1 MIAPSS
7 QSINKLHNFP
17 RPPTPFIGRAE
28 DVAAI
33 ARLLNDPLCRL
44 LTLTG
49 PGGIGKTRLSIEAA
63 AALAPDFRH
72 GSYFVALQPVRTL
85 EFLIPAIADAL
96 TISLSGQE
104 DPAVQLLNT
113 LFDKEMLLVLD
124 NFEHLLAPDIEKGS
138 SGVDLLAGILESAPD
153 VKLLVSSREVLNLQ
167 EEWLYAVPGLPF
179 PRKAILTEGVANYGA
194 IQLFID
200 RAQRVRRDFS
210 ATDEM
215 VDIIRICRLVEGA
228 PLALEMAATWIKL
241 LSCRNIAAEI
251 RRNIDFLA
259 SNLRN
264 VPERQRSIRAVFEQS
279 WQRLPDTERHVF
291 KRLSVFRGSFRREA
305 AERVAGATLVTL
317 SALVDKSLLRAEPDG
332 RYQVHELLRQYAAE
346 QLVLS
351 PNDVARVYDRHC
363 DYYCGLLGQQRDN
376 LDGGGQ
382 VQAMNLLKPEL
393 ENIRAAWQWA
403 VELARVEQI
412 HQASYSLDLFYQF
425 QSRYLEGANAI
436 EKAVDRLEALL
447 PEDEAIVPLVQ
458 LRVILGW
465 LFIRLGQFDAAET
478 SFDRC
483 YSLMVDHNLS
493 APPGM
498 GTHPLGG
505 KAILAVIRGDYA
517 AAQQLADE
525 TLNVSQAHGDPAG
538 LAFAYYALT
547 STAFAQ
553 GRYEAA
559 QQYARQ
565 AYEAAKAKDNRWFMA
580 YCLIDL
586 GKVAAALGDSAAAK
600 SHYEASYA
608 LREEFDDP
616 EGMAVALNHLA
627 KLAADDNDHAAAKQ
641 LYEQALTLYYQIN
654 DRGGLA
660 TALTGLGGAS
670 SALGDYQAAY
680 EYFQQALEIT
690 TDMRYTPLTL
700 SILIG
705 LSRLLWQ
712 VGQKERSLEL
722 LALVHYHPAADHE
735 TKTAAQQHLSRYQ
748 TSATPPPLA
757 EAIARGQTSDL
768 DTIIAALLA
777 ESAMTVTP
785 TAEPSSPDDAHPT
798 SPELIEQLTPRE
810 LEVLQLIAAGNTNQQ
825 IAGTL
830 IISVGTVKSYTSQ
843 IYGKLAVSSRTQ
855 AVARGRELGLL

>member
-1 MIAPSS
+1 MISPATQPTD
-7 QSINKLHNFP
+7 KLHNFP
-17 RPPTPFIGRAE
+17 RPPTSFIGRAE
-28 DVAAI
+28 DVSAI
-33 ARLLNDPLCRL
+33 AKLLNDPLCRL

-63 AALAPDFRH
+63 ASLAPNFAH
-72 GSYFVALQPVRTL
+72 GSYFVSLQPVRSL
-85 EFLIPAIADAL
+85 EFLVPAIADAL
-96 TISLSGQE
+96 NIALSGQE
-104 DPAVQLLNT
+104 DPTVQLLNT

-179 PRKAILTEGVANYGA
+179 PRKAILTEEVVSYGA
-194 IQLFID
+194 VQLFID
-200 RAQRVRRDFS
+200 RAKRVRRDFS
-210 ATDEM
+210 TTDEM
-215 VDIIRICRLVEGA
+215 VDILRICRLVEGA

-241 LSCRNIAAEI
+241 LSCRNIASEI

-305 AERVAGATLVTL
+305 AERVAGATLATL
-317 SALVDKSLLRAEPDG
+317 SALVDKSLLRAEADG

-363 DYYCGLLGQQRDN
+363 AYYCGLLGQQRDN
-376 LDGGGQ
+376 MDDSGQ
-382 VQAMNLLKPEL
+382 VQAMILLKPEL

-403 VELARVEQI
+403 VELALVDQI

-436 EKAVDRLEALL
+436 EKAVNRLEGLM
-447 PEDEAIVPLVQ
+447 PDEAVIVPLVQ
-458 LRVILGW
+458 LQVIFGW
-465 LFIRLGQFDAAET
+465 LCIRLGQFDAAET

-483 YSLMVDHNLS
+483 YSLMVAHNLS

-517 AAQQLADE
+517 EAQQLADD
-525 TLNVSQAHGDPAG
+525 TLKASEEQGDAASI
-538 LAFAYYALT
+538 AFAYYALT
-547 STAFAQ
+547 STALAQ
-553 GRYEAA
+553 GHYEAA

-565 AYEAAKAKDNRWFMA
+565 AYDAAKAKDNRWFMA

-586 GKVAAALGDSAAAK
+586 GKVAAALGDSATAK

-608 LREEFDDP
+608 IRQEFDEP

-627 KLAADDNDHAAAKQ
+627 KLAADDNDHSAAKQ

-660 TALTGLGGAS
+660 TALTGLGRAS

-680 EYFQQALEIT
+680 EYFQQALEMS
-690 TDMRYTPLTL
+690 TDMQYTPLTL
-700 SILIG
+700 SILTG
-705 LSRLLWQ
+705 LSQLLWQ
-712 VGQKERSLEL
+712 AGQKDRSLAL
-722 LALVHYHPAADHE
+722 LALVHQHPAADHQ
-735 TKTAAQQHLSRYQ
+735 TKTTAQQHLSRYQ
-748 TSATPPPLA
+748 SQA
-757 EAIARGQTSDL
+757 EASALGQTSDL
-768 DTIIAALLA
+768 DTVIAALLA
-777 ESAMTVTP
+777 ESALTVAP
-785 TAEPSSPDDAHPT
+785 AAEPTPPDDTHPT

-810 LEVLQLIAAGNTNQQ
+810 LEVLQLISAGNTNQQ
-825 IAGTL
+825 IAATL

-843 IYGKLAVSSRTQ
+843 IYGKLAVNSRTQ
-855 AVARGRELGLL
+855 AVARGRELGLIE